1 MRKVFYCC
9 LLSAGLLLT
18 ACQNRI
24 AEFKDFKDQMKESLW
39 HSVLDQVN
47 VESADTAA
55 VEAPRPLNYF
65 LREGFAA
72 KFGL

>member
-1 MRKVFYCC
+1 MF
-9 LLSAGLLLT
+9 SAGLLLT
-18 ACQNRI
+18 ACQNSV
-24 AEFKDFKDQMKESLW
+24 ADFKNFKDQVKESLW

-47 VESADTAA
+47 LESSDTTAMPGA
-55 VEAPRPLNYF
+55 RPLNYF